1 MMMIYRASF
10 VVLERAA
17 TSSTGICAA
26 GSSAVWSDAGSN
38 DGGSASSSAGV
49 PQVAVM
55 VVPKAVRQVTEM
67 LAPGRS

>member
-1 MMMIYRASF
+1 MMIYRASF

-26 GSSAVWSDAGSN
+26 ASSAVWSDAGSN